1 MTHRYLNG
9 KCIRCGSLDTA
20 GVDRA
25 IRAELVKVSQ
35 TQTFDVTI
43 GDDKNP
49 CLSSPPALGAH
60 LFTNGRCEFC
70 DQEEA
75 SAYRGECP
83 GGSLQ
88 KIFFKRH
95 DFQEGKCVR
104 CGRAFPQYSEPLDQC
119 PGALT
124 PEQRCAHNV
133 PLSACSTCSLN
144 GEVTAHKNRL
154 VQEQPDPIL
163 NERPAVWDL
172 VQRDMADRDK
182 EGRRKYKTPL
192 QPFNGRDA
200 LTDAYQEALDL
211 VVYLRQAIFER
222 DGA

>member
-1 MTHRYLNG
+1 MN
-9 KCIRCGSLDTA
+9 
-20 GVDRA
+20 
-25 IRAELVKVSQ
+25 
-35 TQTFDVTI
+35 
-43 GDDKNP
+43 
-49 CLSSPPALGAH
+49 
-60 LFTNGRCEFC
+60 
-70 DQEEA
+70 
-75 SAYRGECP
+75 
-83 GGSLQ
+83 
-88 KIFFKRH
+88 RH
-95 DFQEGKCVR
+95 NFQEGKCIY

-119 PGALT
+119 PGTLT
-124 PEQRCAHNV
+124 PEQIQNRRGVIPGYPSEQRCAHNV
-133 PLSACSTCSLN
+133 PLPACSTCSLN
-144 GEVTAHKNRL
+144 GQVTAHKNRL

-172 VQRDMADRDK
+172 VQKDMRDRDA